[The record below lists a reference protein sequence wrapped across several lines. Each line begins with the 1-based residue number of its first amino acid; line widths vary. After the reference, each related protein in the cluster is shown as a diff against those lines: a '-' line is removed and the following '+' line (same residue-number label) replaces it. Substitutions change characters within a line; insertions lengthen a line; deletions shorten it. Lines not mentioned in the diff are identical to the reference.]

1 MSRMKAVLAAGAIT
15 SVVLLAIAA
24 VTLINWIAEGRI
36 VFNSPATETA
46 QAGEAYLEE
55 LEVRQEAL
63 GEAVVV
69 MEGREGEYAA
79 QLAAAEQ
86 HIHELRRAI
95 SDQRAQNEADEMQM
109 ADLEGQV
116 QAVNGVVY
124 QLEGE
129 ASVWQNKEAGYA
141 AQIEAA
147 NVRIIQLQ
155 AQIQQ
160 MAGQ

>member
-1 MSRMKAVLAAGAIT
+1 MSRMKAILTAGAIT

-24 VTLINWIAEGRI
+24 VTVINWIAEGRI
-36 VFNSPATETA
+36 VFNSPSMETA
-46 QAGEAYLEE
+46 EQDEAYLEG
-55 LEVRQEAL
+55 LQVRQEAL
-63 GEAVVV
+63 DQAVVV

-79 QLAAAEQ
+79 QLAEAKQ
-86 HIHELRRAI
+86 NMQELRRAI
-95 SDQRAQNEADEMQM
+95 SDQRAQNEADEMRISE
-109 ADLEGQV
+109 LVGQA

-129 ASVWQNKEAGYA
+129 AGVWQQREAGYA

-147 NVRIIQLQ
+147 NARIIQLQ